1 MREELEQ
8 LKRSY
13 TYLFDLTQEQMIVI
27 NAQRNEFL
35 SHLEEIEKY
44 NKEYDGYI
52 REYICRSRF
61 DPSSMTRISP
71 SVPVFNSK
79 YNKREPYIHQKIHM
93 PGSQWVKVI
102 EPILGT
108 VRVKTTKEEKVYNEG
123 KLHYGYFPG
132 GNIPPLS

>member
-1 MREELEQ
+1 MKEELEQ

-61 DPSSMTRISP
+61 DPSSMTRLPP

-79 YNKREPYIHQKIHM
+79 YIKREPCIRPKYVPCVPIKI
-93 PGSQWVKVI
+93 I
-102 EPILGT
+102 EPIKGAT
-108 VRVKTTKEEKVYNEG
+108 RRMTTIEEKAYNEG
-123 KLHYGYFPG
+123 KLQYE
-132 GNIPPLS
+132 